1 MPQSFF
7 NQASAR
13 LSVEGAKMFVNCN
26 PAGVHHWFY
35 KEVLQQAQDKDVLYI
50 HFTMDDNLS
59 LTEEIKNRYK
69 KMYTGVFAKR
79 YIEGKWCAAEGLIY
93 DMFDEEEMVV
103 EPEEIPYDEIE
114 KWVVSSDYGTANATV
129 FLLIGKTFDG
139 DVYVAREYYFSGR
152 EEAQAQGDF
161 EAQKTDIEF
170 AGDLKTFIMEAYP
183 LTGKGYRSSVNDSV
197 LVVVDPSAASFIAQ
211 LRRQRFK
218 VSKANNSVLDGIR
231 TVASAF
237 SEGKLKV
244 SSECYH
250 LIDELHTYSW
260 DKKAQ
265 EHGIDKPQKLND
277 HCCIVGNTLI
287 HTTKGLIPIKNLVG
301 TFGEVITLNP
311 ETHEKVIKPFNNVMC
326 TEKNAKVIKLIFENN
341 EELVLTEN
349 HPVLTNRGW
358 IQAGKLTLEDDIVT
372 YDERRFNN

>member
-26 PAGVHHWFY
+26 PAGIYHWFY
-35 KEVLQQAQDKDVLYI
+35 KDILQQAKEKDVLYI

-69 KMYTGVFAKR
+69 RMYTGVFAKR
-79 YIEGKWCAAEGLIY
+79 YIEGRWCAAEGLIY

-103 EPEEIPYDEIE
+103 EPEEIPYDEME
-114 KWVVSSDYGTANATV
+114 RWVIGCDYGTANATV
-129 FLLIGKTFDG
+129 FLMAGKTYDG
-139 DVYVAREYYFSGR
+139 VIYVAREYYFAGR

-161 EAQKTDIEF
+161 EAQKTDIEY
-170 AGDLKTFIMEAYP
+170 AGDLKQFIMEAYP
-183 LTGKGYRSSVNDSV
+183 LTGKTYRSSVNDSV
-197 LVVVDPSAASFIAQ
+197 NVIVDPAAASFILQ

-237 SEGKLKV
+237 SEGNLKV
-244 SSECYH
+244 SSECVN

-265 EHGIDKPQKLND
+265 ERGIDKPVKSHD
-277 HCCIVGNTLI
+277 HCCDALRYLCMKLKSKTKMDNVTKKVG
-287 HTTKGLIPIKNLVG
+287 
-301 TFGEVITLNP
+301 
-311 ETHEKVIKPFNNVMC
+311 
-326 TEKNAKVIKLIFENN
+326 
-341 EELVLTEN
+341 
-349 HPVLTNRGW
+349 W
-358 IQAGKLTLEDDIVT
+358 
-372 YDERRFNN
+372 